1 MLAPLTCVLAVSA
14 HLRIL
19 NCMNVDT
26 SALRSEVNTWCAQQA
41 AERDARRQARQLQRA
56 VHAERRR
63 LGLEGRHRRKLAR
76 RPTYTAAALPGC

>member
-1 MLAPLTCVLAVSA
+1 M
-14 HLRIL
+14 H
-19 NCMNVDT
+19 VDT
-26 SALRSEVNTWCAQQA
+26 TRLTVEVNAHVAARA

-76 RPTYTAAALPGC
+76 RPTYTAAASPGR